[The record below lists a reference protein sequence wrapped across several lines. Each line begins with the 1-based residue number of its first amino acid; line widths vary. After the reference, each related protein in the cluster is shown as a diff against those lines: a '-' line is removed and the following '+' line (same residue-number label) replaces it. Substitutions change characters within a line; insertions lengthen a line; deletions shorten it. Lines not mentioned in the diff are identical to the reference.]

1 MKKLTAISILCASG
15 LFGGTSA
22 MAVSEPNGFTVDV
35 TLTSKCIATTTTAP
49 SLAFAYES
57 FQAAAAAPTAPISLA
72 FKCTRGIA
80 APTLSFDTT
89 SGTSTSGLSTGAT
102 GEGVAGGLRYTLSVG
117 ANTSTNAGAAATN
130 TNTGSEKVLTYS
142 VTGSIQSGQAGDVTA
157 SAQQI
162 RSLIVTY

>member
-1 MKKLTAISILCASG
+1 MKKLTVISILCASS
-15 LFGGTSA
+15 LLAGTSV
-22 MAVSEPNGFTVDV
+22 MAASELNGFTVDV
-35 TLTSKCIATTTTAP
+35 TLVSKCLATTTTAP

-57 FQAAAAAPTAPISLA
+57 FQNTNSSPVAPVSLA

-89 SGTSTSGLSTGAT
+89 SGSSTSGLSTGAT

-117 ANTSTNAGAAATN
+117 ANTSTNGGTAATN
-130 TNTGSEKVLTYS
+130 TTIGSEKVLTYS